1 MVDVESGG
9 FWTALH
15 LGFLITRMTKIM
27 GNNIKWRYQ
36 VVLSLMGGERESPLV
51 DLSWIAVQ
59 NTFGHGWDR
68 ARHHLTPRRSALKC
82 FSFFLSFFLPRG
94 RTTFGARNVWKI
106 QFDAVVESNVEN
118 CLVIGTWFENK
129 EVLDIDCYSFWTRL
143 FCRLNKTQNSDL
155 VLRSLR

>member
-59 NTFGHGWDR
+59 NTFGR
-68 ARHHLTPRRSALKC
+68 LRSCSTPLDPVPLGTEV
-82 FSFFLSFFLPRG
+82 FLLFLSFFLPRG